1 MVSVAS
7 TAFVRHLISELLLS
21 AAPLSNAHSSMPSHA
36 FVLAAGL
43 GTRMRPITLT
53 MPKPLV
59 VISGRSMLDHALDRL
74 AHAGVSQAVV
84 NVHYL
89 ADQIEAH
96 VASRKLPA
104 IQISDERTTLLE
116 TGGGIAKALPLLGHQ
131 PFLLM
136 NSDSLWIDGPKDN
149 LQRLADAWD
158 PKRMDALLLLAA
170 TTASLGYDGRGDFLM
185 DKQGVLTRRPAKTV
199 APFVYAG
206 VAILCHSLFANA
218 PEGAFSLNVQFDKA
232 LAAGR
237 LYGVRLDGHWLHVGT
252 PEAIGQAEAAI
263 AASDR

>member
-1 MVSVAS
+1 
-7 TAFVRHLISELLLS
+7 
-21 AAPLSNAHSSMPSHA
+21 MPQRA

-59 VISGRSMLDHALDRL
+59 VISGRTMLDHALDRL
-74 AHAGVSQAVV
+74 AHAGVKQAVV

-89 ADQIEAH
+89 ADQIETH
-96 VASRKLPA
+96 VASRSKPA
-104 IQISDERTTLLE
+104 ILISDERAALLE
-116 TGGGIAKALPLLGHQ
+116 TGGGITKALPLLGDE
-131 PFLLM
+131 PFLLL
-136 NSDSLWIDGPKDN
+136 NSDSLWIDGPQDN
-149 LQRLADAWD
+149 LERLAAAWD

-206 VAILCHSLFANA
+206 VAILSPSLFA
-218 PEGAFSLNVQFDKA
+218 
-232 LAAGR
+232 LASCRHA
-237 LYGVRLDGHWLHVGT
+237 
-252 PEAIGQAEAAI
+252 
-263 AASDR
+263 